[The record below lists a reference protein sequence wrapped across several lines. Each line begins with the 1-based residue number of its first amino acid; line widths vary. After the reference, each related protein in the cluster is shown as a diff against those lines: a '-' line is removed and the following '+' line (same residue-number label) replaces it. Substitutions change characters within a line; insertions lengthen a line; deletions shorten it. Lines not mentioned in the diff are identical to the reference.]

1 MLRNLLIF
9 SLHVLIVPALTPGL
23 ARAQTS
29 DISGC
34 KTDLIQS
41 LSSYTV
47 NADQRRLQGSSAN
60 PVQVDCDDMQVFA
73 ATIDL
78 FSEKGRIVAVGD
90 VVFVSG
96 ASRISADRL
105 EFDTRT
111 KNGTFF
117 NASGTSVVKSER
129 GPLQMTGTQE
139 PNAFFW
145 GEELHKVGPR
155 KFKIVRGGFTACVQP
170 TPRWDVASGN
180 ITVNLDDYVLLRNS
194 IFRVKSVPLMYLP
207 IFYYPI
213 DEDDRSTGFTMPIYG
228 TSTQKGQQLS
238 NQFFWA
244 IGRSHDATL
253 VHDWFSKAGQGFGGE
268 YRYVLAPGS
277 QGDAR
282 VYMLNESEVTA
293 EEASGSQ
300 PARPGARSYTVT
312 GNLSQQL
319 PFGMR
324 AQGSANYFSSL
335 TTQQRYQ
342 QDVYQAT
349 QRQRSFGGNVVGNW
363 AGNSLSARFDQTDYF
378 DNEDTLTRTGSLPRI
393 TVSRGERQI
402 GKAPIYFGAT
412 GEYVTLVR
420 SVEEDGVVDEARDR
434 GLTRLDV
441 FPTVRVPFT
450 KWSFFTV
457 NSSIG
462 WRGTYWTESLDA
474 ASRQQIED
482 AISRQYF
489 DLQARATGPVFTRI
503 FDTPNN
509 GYATR
514 WKHVIEPSLTI
525 QRTTAIEN
533 FDQIVQLESPDYV
546 VGSVTRY
553 AYGLTNRLYAKK
565 DVSREFA
572 SISLS
577 QSYYTDQNA
586 AQYDQ
591 NYQSDY
597 TGTAAP
603 TNFTPVTLLA
613 RVSPTDRIGGQFRT
627 EWDTSVEALRTLAA
641 SGTFGNG
648 SWFESSAGWSLRRYI
663 PELPDYSEAAST
675 HALNGST
682 TLRTRTNRLGGTYNF
697 DYDFKNGYL
706 LQQRIIGYYN
716 AQCCGVAV
724 EWQTWN
730 LLGVAG
736 ITVPQDRRFNISFT
750 LAGIGTFSNFF
761 GALSGQEQ
769 RR

>member
-1 MLRNLLIF
+1 MLRNHHISFLYALILLA
-9 SLHVLIVPALTPGL
+9 VTPAA
-23 ARAQTS
+23 ARAQAS

-41 LSSYTV
+41 LSQFTV
-47 NADQRRLQGSSAN
+47 DADQRRLQGTSAN
-60 PVQVDCDDMQVFA
+60 PVRVDCDDMQVFA
-73 ATIDL
+73 SSIDL
-78 FSEKGRIVAVGD
+78 FSEKGRIVAIGD

-105 EFDTRT
+105 EFDTKT

-117 NASGTSVVKSER
+117 NASGTSIIRGER
-129 GPLQMTGTQE
+129 GPLEMTGTQE

-145 GEELHKVGPR
+145 GEELHKIGPR
-155 KFKIVRGGFTACVQP
+155 TFKIVSGGFTACLQP
-170 TPRWDVASGN
+170 TPRWEVASGN

-194 IFRVKSVPLMYLP
+194 IFKVKGVPLMYLP

-228 TSTQKGQQLS
+228 TSTQRGQQIA

-244 IGRSHDATL
+244 IGRSHDATF
-253 VHDWFSKAGQGFGGE
+253 VHDWSSKAGQGYGAE

-277 QGDAR
+277 QGDGR
-282 VYMLNESEVTA
+282 FYLMNESEVTA
-293 EEASGSQ
+293 EEATGAR
-300 PARPGARSYTVT
+300 PARAGSRSYNVT
-312 GNLSQQL
+312 GSLSQEL
-319 PFGMR
+319 PYGMR
-324 AQGSANYFSSL
+324 AQGNANYFTSL
-335 TTQQRYQ
+335 ITQQRYQ

-349 QRQRSFGGNVVGNW
+349 QRQRSFGGNLTGNW
-363 AGNSLSARFDQTDYF
+363 AGYALSVRADQTDYF
-378 DNEDTLTRTGSLPRI
+378 DTNDTLTRTGSLPRV

-420 SVEEDGVVDEARDR
+420 SVEEEGVVDETRDR

-474 ASRQQIED
+474 TSRLQVED

-489 DLQARATGPVFTRI
+489 DLQARAVGPVFTRI
-503 FDTPNN
+503 FDTPDN

-514 WKHVIEPSLTI
+514 WKHVIEPTVTI

-533 FDQIVQLESPDYV
+533 FNRIVQLESADYV

-586 AQYDQ
+586 AQFDQ
-591 NYQSDY
+591 DYQSDF
-597 TGTAAP
+597 TGTAKP
-603 TNFTPVTLLA
+603 TNFTPISMLA
-613 RVSPTDRIGGQFRT
+613 RVSPTDRIGAQFRT
-627 EWDTSVEALRTLAA
+627 EWDTSVDTLRTLAA
-641 SGTFGNG
+641 SGTIGNG

-663 PELPDYSEAAST
+663 PELPNFSDAASS
-675 HALNGST
+675 HALNGSA
-682 TLRTRTNRLGGTYNF
+682 TLRTRTNRVGGTYTF
-697 DYDFKNGYL
+697 DYDFKNDYF

-724 EWQTWN
+724 EYQTWN
-730 LLGVAG
+730 LLGLAG

-750 LAGIGTFSNFF
+750 LAGIGTFSNFL
-761 GALSGQEQ
+761 GALSGDQQ

>member
-1 MLRNLLIF
+1 MLRTILF
-9 SLHVLIVPALTPGL
+9 SFLYVSAVAALAPA
-23 ARAQTS
+23 AAQAQS

-41 LSSYTV
+41 LSSFTV
-47 NADQRRLQGSSAN
+47 DADQRRLQGSTER
-60 PVQVDCDDMQVFA
+60 PVQVDCDDTQIFA
-73 ATIDL
+73 SSIDL
-78 FSEKGRIVAVGD
+78 FSQAGRVVAIGD
-90 VVFVSG
+90 VLFVSG
-96 ASRISADRL
+96 SSRISADRL
-105 EFDTRT
+105 EFNTKT
-111 KNGTFF
+111 KNGTFY
-117 NASGTSVVKSER
+117 NASGTSIIRGEQ
-129 GPLQMTGTQE
+129 GPLQMAGTQE

-145 GEELHKVGPR
+145 GEELHKIGPR
-155 KFKIVRGGFTACVQP
+155 KFRIVRGGFTACVQP

-180 ITVNLDDYVLLRNS
+180 ITINLDDYVLLRNS
-194 IFRVKSVPLMYLP
+194 IFRVKGVPLMYLP

-213 DEDDRSTGFTMPIYG
+213 QEDDRATGFTMPIYG
-228 TSTQKGQQLS
+228 ASTQKGQQLS

-244 IGRSHDATL
+244 IGRSHDATF

-277 QGDAR
+277 EGSAR
-282 VYMLNESEVTA
+282 VYTLNESEVTA
-293 EEASGSQ
+293 EEATGER

-312 GNLSQQL
+312 GGLSQQL
-319 PFGMR
+319 PLGMR
-324 AQGSANYFSSL
+324 AQASANYFTSL
-335 TTQQRYQ
+335 VTQQRYQ

-349 QRQRSFGGNVVGNW
+349 QRQRSFGGNLNGNW
-363 AGNSLSARFDQTDYF
+363 SGYALSVRVDQTDYF
-378 DNEDTLTRTGSLPRI
+378 DNDDTLTRTGSLPRI

-402 GKAPIYFGAT
+402 GKSPVYFGAT
-412 GEYVTLVR
+412 GEYVTLIR
-420 SVEEDGVVDEARDR
+420 SVEVDGEVDETRDR

-441 FPTVRVPFT
+441 FPTMRVPFT

-474 ASRQQIED
+474 TRQQQIED
-482 AISRQYF
+482 SIGRQYF

-503 FDTPNN
+503 FDTPDS

-514 WKHVIEPSLTI
+514 WKHVIEPSFSV

-533 FDQIVQLESPDYV
+533 FDRIVQLESADYV

-553 AYGLTNRLYAKK
+553 TYGLINRLYAKK

-572 SISLS
+572 SVSIA

-586 AQYDQ
+586 AQYDR
-591 NYQSDY
+591 NYESSF
-597 TGTAAP
+597 TGGTAKP
-603 TNFTPVTLLA
+603 TNFTPVAMLA
-613 RVSPTDRIGGQFRT
+613 RVSPSDRVQGQFRT
-627 EWDTSVEALRTLAA
+627 EWDTSVDALRTLAA
-641 SGTFGNG
+641 SGSFGNG
-648 SWFESSAGWSLRRYI
+648 SWFQSSAGWSMRRFI
-663 PELPDYSEAAST
+663 PELPNFTEAAAT
-675 HALNGST
+675 HALNASA
-682 TLRTRTNRLGGTYNF
+682 TLRTRSNRLGGTYTL
-697 DYDFKNGYL
+697 DYDFKNDYF

-716 AQCCGVAV
+716 AQCCGVAM
-724 EWQTWN
+724 EYQTWN
-730 LLGVAG
+730 LLGIGG

-761 GALSGQEQ
+761 GALSGQQQ